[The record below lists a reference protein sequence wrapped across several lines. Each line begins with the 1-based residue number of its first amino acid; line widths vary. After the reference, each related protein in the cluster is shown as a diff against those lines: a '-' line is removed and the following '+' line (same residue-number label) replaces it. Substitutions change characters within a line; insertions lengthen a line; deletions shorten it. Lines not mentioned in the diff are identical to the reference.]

1 MKRTVLPERAFYE
14 ADGLIYEEYEAWG
27 KLKQFIPNSLKERIL
42 SCGDTDV
49 KEASFKSLYSLYE
62 RVMTQ
67 QASMKD
73 LNKRMESC
81 FERAK
86 KKANQM
92 KYDRVNCIVA
102 VDALFC
108 IGKDGKLPFK
118 QATDLKHVKE
128 LTTNNIIILGNE
140 TFKEIGV
147 LPNREMRVITKDP
160 NLVSKH
166 KNVKYYTEYKRAL
179 YKPDDDFREIF
190 IFGGEA
196 IYHLYFPYI
205 TDLYIT
211 FVDTVIEDG
220 DRFFPELPITSF
232 TPRECISFLPDEKNE
247 FAMNISHLRKID
259 KRKLEA
265 KINKNSNKAK

>member
-1 MKRTVLPERAFYE
+1 MKRTVLPEKAFYQI
-14 ADGLIYEEYEAWG
+14 DGLIYEETEAWN
-27 KLKQFIPNSLKERIL
+27 KLNQFIPNELKERIL
-42 SCGDTDV
+42 SCGDTDM
-49 KEASFKSLYSLYE
+49 KEAAFKSLYSLYE
-62 RVMTQ
+62 RVMTH
-67 QASMKD
+67 QASSKD
-73 LNKRMESC
+73 LNKRMEAC

-92 KYDRVNCIVA
+92 KHDRVNCIVA

-118 QATDLKHVKE
+118 QSTDLKHVKE
-128 LTTNNIIILGNE
+128 LTSGNIIVLGNE

-179 YKPDDDFREIF
+179 YKADNDFREIF

-196 IYHLYFPYI
+196 IYHLYFPYV

-211 FVDTVIEDG
+211 FVDTVVEDG

-232 TPRECISFLPDEKNE
+232 TPRECVNFSPDEKNE
-247 FAMNISHLRKID
+247 FAMNISHLRKVD

-265 KINKNSNKAK
+265 KVNKNNKKAQ